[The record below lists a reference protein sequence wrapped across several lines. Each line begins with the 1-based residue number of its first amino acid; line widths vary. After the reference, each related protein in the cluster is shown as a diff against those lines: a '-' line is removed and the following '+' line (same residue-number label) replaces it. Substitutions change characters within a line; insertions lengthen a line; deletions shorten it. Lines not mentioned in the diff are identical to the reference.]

1 MQIGSLRLD
10 INVVTILTLVALVLS
25 VVEVIRTWGV
35 VTRPLSFAVLVLVV
49 LQILWLL
56 GVIGFPGSS
65 EFANRNI
72 WLAIVDAAL
81 IPMSVARAGFA
92 IGTRTVPIASALGI
106 LAVVHLLIVSGIVR
120 VDGLI

>member
-1 MQIGSLRLD
+1 MQTGSLRLD
-10 INVVTILTLVALVLS
+10 INDVTILTLVALVLS

-81 IPMSVARAGFA
+81 IPMSVALAGFA
-92 IGTRTVPIASALGI
+92 IGKRTVPIASAIGI
-106 LAVVHLLIVSGIVR
+106 LAFVQLLIVSGIVR
-120 VDGLI
+120 VDGLV